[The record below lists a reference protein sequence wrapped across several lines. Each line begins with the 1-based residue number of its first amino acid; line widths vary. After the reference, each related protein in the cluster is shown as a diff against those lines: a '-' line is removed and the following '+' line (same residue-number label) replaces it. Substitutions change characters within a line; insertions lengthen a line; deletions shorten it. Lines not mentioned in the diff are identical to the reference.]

1 MADKAHRETDQLIS
15 ELEEKIGAVY
25 GRAAK
30 ETQEKLDAYLSAFDR
45 KIRAKKDDLDSGKI
59 TKAEY
64 DRWVTGQVMIGK
76 RWKELVDSLSKD
88 LANADKIAQSMTQ
101 GYMAQAYAINHDYA
115 TFEVEHDSLVNTS
128 YTLYDR
134 HTAERLIKDEPSL
147 LPKPSEKTE
156 QEIRE
161 GKLIRWNAQKIT
173 GEVTQGILQGESVSQ
188 IARRMQTVAQMDDSA
203 SVRNARTAVTGA
215 QNAGRQAGYE
225 RAVDMGIKTEK
236 QWLATMDARTR
247 HEHVVL
253 DGQHVPVDEN
263 FKVGPYEIEYPGDP
277 TAEPEMVYNCRCTM
291 ICRIKG
297 FEKDFTDRQNPALGD
312 MTYDD
317 WKRIHEEAVAK
328 NAEKAEKEQDNTFA
342 SSIEYSDTL
351 MKPKYDE
358 VRETINNLVNEY
370 DTRLKSV
377 SAGAEKAAGDVNITG
392 EKMRINTTNLN
403 TVIHEFAHTLAN
415 TDADKYGLTNDKE
428 FWKEIK
434 SVRRKYME
442 DVQYDSSRWISSY
455 EHSHKKLDEFL
466 AEAFTQAKM
475 AEIGLP
481 LPDKYGN
488 DLTYSQ
494 QVLEIIDN
502 YFKRKK
508 H

>member
-15 ELEEKIGAVY
+15 ELEKKIGAVY

-45 KIRAKKDDLDSGKI
+45 KIRAKRDDLDSGKI

-64 DRWVTGQVMIGK
+64 DKWVTGQVMIGK

-88 LANADKIAQSMTQ
+88 FANADKIAQSMTQ

-115 TFEVEHDSLVNTS
+115 TFEVEHDSLVDTS

-134 HTAERLIKDEPSL
+134 HTAERLIRDEPSL

-188 IARRMQTVAQMDDSA
+188 IARRMQTVAQMDDRA

-253 DGQHVPVDEN
+253 DGKHVPVDEN

-312 MTYDD
+312 MTYDE
-317 WKRIHEEAVAK
+317 WKRIHEEAIAK
-328 NAEKAEKEQDNTFA
+328 KMEK
-342 SSIEYSDTL
+342 
-351 MKPKYDE
+351 
-358 VRETINNLVNEY
+358 R
-370 DTRLKSV
+370 
-377 SAGAEKAAGDVNITG
+377 
-392 EKMRINTTNLN
+392 
-403 TVIHEFAHTLAN
+403 
-415 TDADKYGLTNDKE
+415 
-428 FWKEIK
+428 
-434 SVRRKYME
+434 
-442 DVQYDSSRWISSY
+442 
-455 EHSHKKLDEFL
+455 
-466 AEAFTQAKM
+466 
-475 AEIGLP
+475 
-481 LPDKYGN
+481 
-488 DLTYSQ
+488 
-494 QVLEIIDN
+494 
-502 YFKRKK
+502 
-508 H
+508 